1 MASAFSVQEASNRI
15 LSGITALGV
24 EHVPLRDSL
33 GRVLAADAVSPIE
46 HPPWDNSSMDGY
58 AVRAVDIASASEAHP
73 VVLPV
78 LETVR
83 AGQRASRP
91 LEAGAAIRI
100 MTGAP
105 LPEGADTVIRVEDT
119 D

>member
-1 MASAFSVQEASNRI
+1 MAAAYSVQEASDRI

-24 EHVPLRDSL
+24 EHVSLRDAL
-33 GRVLAADAVSPIE
+33 GRVLAADVVSPIE

-58 AVRAVDIASASEAHP
+58 AVRANDVARAAKDAP

-83 AGQRASRP
+83 AGQRPTRP
-91 LEAGAAIRI
+91 VEVGTAIRV

-105 LPEGADTVIRVEDT
+105 VPDGAD
-119 D
+119 